1 MHEQLQKLGLSEK
14 EASVYLASL
23 ELGAGTA
30 QELAQKTGL
39 RRPTVY
45 FTIEQLK
52 KRGLM
57 SSFEK
62 GKKTFFASESPENL
76 AVFLGTQEKKIEEA
90 RSVLHTLLPELALM
104 FDVTGERPRVRFF
117 EGKEGLKAMQ
127 EDFLRTKEKN
137 LVSMYSFSDYH
148 NIFTPEE
155 RRAYREKR
163 AKKNIFARGIY
174 TRIEGPLKTG
184 ELPPAS
190 ELRWVPGGKFPF
202 TSDITIYEHKVAAA
216 SLKGRNVGVII
227 ESQEIANTLRAVF
240 ELAWNAAEEYKKG

>member
-1 MHEQLQKLGLSEK
+1 MQEQLQKLGLSEK
-14 EASVYLASL
+14 EVSAYLAVL
-23 ELGAGTA
+23 ELGQGTA
-30 QELAQKTGL
+30 QDLAQKTGL

-57 SSFEK
+57 SQFEK
-62 GKKTFFASESPENL
+62 GKKTFFAAESPENL
-76 AVFLGTQEKKIEEA
+76 STLIGAQEKKMAEA
-90 RSVLHTLLPELALM
+90 RSVLNTMLPELTKM

-127 EDFLRTKEKN
+127 EDFLRTKEKH
-137 LVSMYSFSDYH
+137 LVSIYSFSDYQ
-148 NIFTPEE
+148 NIFTAEE

-174 TRIEGPLKTG
+174 TRTNGPLKAG

-190 ELRWVPGGKFPF
+190 ELRWVPHDLFPF
-202 TSDITIYEHKVAAA
+202 TSDITIYGSKVAAA
-216 SLKGRNVGVII
+216 SLKGKNVGVIVD
-227 ESQEIANTLRAVF
+227 SQEIANTLRAVF
-240 ELAWNAAEEYKKG
+240 ELAWRAAEQFN